1 MKILVVE
8 DDQAVAQTLQI
19 LLSHYHYAVDI
30 AEDGEVG
37 MQMVSAFD
45 YDLILLD
52 ISLPGLDGLSL
63 CKQLRAQGDLTPI
76 LLLTGLSGAQQK
88 AIALNAGADDYVVK
102 PFDPDELIARV
113 QALLRRGGASTQPT
127 LSWGQLS
134 LQPDN
139 HQVTYDTE
147 LLTVTPKEYAIL
159 ELLLRYPQEI
169 FNARAILDQA
179 WSSVEAPGE
188 EAIRRHIKE
197 LRKKLKAVGAPADF
211 IKTVYGLGYRLNP
224 IYALA
229 QVSPADESL
238 TMSQIA
244 ELKAV
249 NQKLRVKLEELQA
262 TQAELKQK
270 HQKLKRAYQ
279 AIEQKN
285 QQSQG
290 EQNKLE
296 E

>member
-1 MKILVVE
+1 M
-8 DDQAVAQTLQI
+8 
-19 LLSHYHYAVDI
+19 
-30 AEDGEVG
+30 
-37 MQMVSAFD
+37 
-45 YDLILLD
+45 
-52 ISLPGLDGLSL
+52 
-63 CKQLRAQGDLTPI
+63 
-76 LLLTGLSGAQQK
+76 
-88 AIALNAGADDYVVK
+88 
-102 PFDPDELIARV
+102 
-113 QALLRRGGASTQPT
+113 
-127 LSWGQLS
+127 
-134 LQPDN
+134 
-139 HQVTYDTE
+139 
-147 LLTVTPKEYAIL
+147 
-159 ELLLRYPQEI
+159 
-169 FNARAILDQA
+169 
-179 WSSVEAPGE
+179 EAPGE